1 MTDSD
6 LETESAHAVDI
17 EPLIVVV
24 PRPEI
29 EQTDLGD
36 MDEDNAALYVSYR
49 MRREIKPRTLKDWRL
64 KGIGPKYCST
74 PGGRFITYTETNIDR
89 WIEKECTHDPAD
101 RLAA

>member
-1 MTDSD
+1 VNPAE
-6 LETESAHAVDI
+6 LEAEPTRPVGT

-24 PRPEI
+24 PRPNI

-49 MRREIKPRTLKDWRL
+49 MRREVKPRTLKDWRL

-89 WIEKECTHDPAD
+89 WIERECTHDPAD